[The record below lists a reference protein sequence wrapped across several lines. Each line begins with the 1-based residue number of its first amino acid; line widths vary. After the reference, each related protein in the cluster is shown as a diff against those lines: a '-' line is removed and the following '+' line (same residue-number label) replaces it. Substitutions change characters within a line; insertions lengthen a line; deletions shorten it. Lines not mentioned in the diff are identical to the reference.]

1 MDKGKRKTLEWR
13 HKTPLLLYS
22 LLLTFRT
29 FQKRVQHTV
38 KNLWRIFY
46 AKIVIGSK
54 PWIIFS
60 EKTPSYMFDRGL
72 NMHLHSVQP
81 YIVMNKFKV
90 SSKLSTW
97 NKSSAFISKFEQVI
111 ALWEET

>member
-1 MDKGKRKTLEWR
+1 
-13 HKTPLLLYS
+13 
-22 LLLTFRT
+22 
-29 FQKRVQHTV
+29 
-38 KNLWRIFY
+38 
-46 AKIVIGSK
+46 
-54 PWIIFS
+54 
-60 EKTPSYMFDRGL
+60 MFDRGL

-97 NKSSAFISKFEQVI
+97 SKSSAFISKFEQVI